1 MIPIAGLVAVC
12 CGDTR
17 KEIGMKTRLIPLALF
32 ALTVLISACGSDDSQ
47 PTAASGTPDSS
58 QPAQPVN
65 KRGAQEVSIGQP
77 VTIVGK
83 DGKLIVKI
91 SGTRLNQSGC
101 DESLSP
107 EVVQS
112 KFVATIETGNH
123 EQPEWLWA
131 SDFYYIDDAG
141 KVAQN
146 VDVVQT
152 LGAVNPCAD
161 SRQFINVPPNST
173 VDGSPTLVVPRI
185 TRAIGYKLEVDGTTY
200 RFEWKLP
207 DNWSPP
213 TPTATPTA
221 DTTIAPTYEEP
232 TSTPESGP
240 SNGGIPPEWDKNG
253 DGLIDA
259 DAPVGDVGCD
269 TSECLV
275 EKNRQGAES
284 AP

>member
-1 MIPIAGLVAVC
+1 
-12 CGDTR
+12 
-17 KEIGMKTRLIPLALF
+17 MKTRLAPIALLALTGL
-32 ALTVLISACGSDDSQ
+32 AVACSTNDS
-47 PTAASGTPDSS
+47 AASESS
-58 QPAQPVN
+58 STTASVAAQSVN
-65 KRGAQEVSIGQP
+65 KRGAQEVTLGQP
-77 VTIVGK
+77 VTIAGK

-91 SGTRLNQSGC
+91 TGTRLEQSGC
-101 DESLSP
+101 DTSLSP

-112 KFVATIETGNH
+112 KFAATIETGDI

-131 SDFYYIDDAG
+131 SDMYYVDSNG

-152 LGAVNPCAD
+152 LDAVNPC
-161 SRQFINVPPNST
+161 SGSTQFIDVPKNST
-173 VDGSPTLVVPRI
+173 ADGSPTLVVPRI
-185 TRAIGYKLEVDGTTY
+185 TQAIGYKLDADGTTY
-200 RFEWKLP
+200 RVEWKLP
-207 DNWSPP
+207 NGWAPAPAAS
-213 TPTATPTA
+213 TAPAA
-221 DTTIAPTYEEP
+221 DTTEAPTEEP
-232 TSTPESGP
+232 APTETQSGG
-240 SNGGIPPEWDKNG
+240 SGIPPEWDKNG

>member
-1 MIPIAGLVAVC
+1 
-12 CGDTR
+12 
-17 KEIGMKTRLIPLALF
+17 MKTRLIPLALF
-32 ALTVLISACGSDDSQ
+32 ALTVLISACGSDDSRS
-47 PTAASGTPDSS
+47 TAASGTSASS

-65 KRGAQEVSIGQP
+65 KRGAQEVPIGQP
-77 VTIVGK
+77 VTITGK
-83 DGKLIVKI
+83 DRKLIVKI
-91 SGTRLNQSGC
+91 TGTRLDQSGC
-101 DESLSP
+101 DTSLSP

-112 KFVATIETGNH
+112 KFAATIETGDV

-131 SDFYYIDDAG
+131 SDMYYVDSNG

-152 LGAVNPCAD
+152 LDAVSPC
-161 SRQFINVPPNST
+161 SGSTQFIDVPRNST
-173 VDGSPTLVVPRI
+173 ADGSPTLVVPRF
-185 TRAIGYKLEVDGTTY
+185 TQAIGYKLDADGTTY
-200 RFEWKLP
+200 RVEWKLP
-207 DNWSPP
+207 NGWAPAPAAS
-213 TPTATPTA
+213 TAPAA
-221 DTTIAPTYEEP
+221 DTTEAPTEEP
-232 TSTPESGP
+232 APTETQSEGS
-240 SNGGIPPEWDKNG
+240 GIPPEWDKNG